1 MSQSRMMWTTDVH
14 VCLLLSVCLATH
26 CLSRKV
32 TVKLQW
38 CGCITFSIYIFV
50 SQTLRTGEDTSS
62 TVINPVQKVSCSIC
76 KEGFF
81 SHQKSRRQAAGQEKA
96 IRYILFSF
104 VSQAPG
110 VHVPKQK
117 CLWRCSPHDIC
128 PQCNWSLLWNTAG
141 CHYET
146 WLLSDTEET
155 PRRRPRHQHQQ
166 PWQGPGSR
174 VRREFKYK
182 PEHNCAWANYSCP
195 GRNHNKLDTNV
206 NLSVALRFTD
216 TRAERQWARW
226 QSVI

>member
-1 MSQSRMMWTTDVH
+1 M
-14 VCLLLSVCLATH
+14 
-26 CLSRKV
+26 
-32 TVKLQW
+32 
-38 CGCITFSIYIFV
+38 
-50 SQTLRTGEDTSS
+50 RTGENTSC
-62 TVINPVQKVSCSIC
+62 TIINPVWKISCNIC

-81 SHQKSRRQAAGQEKA
+81 FFRQAAGQEKA

-117 CLWRCSPHDIC
+117 CLWHCSPHNIS

-155 PRRRPRHQHQQ
+155 PRRRPEHQHQQ

-174 VRREFKYK
+174 VSS
-182 PEHNCAWANYSCP
+182 NTSQSTILQWANYSCS
-195 GRNHNKLDTNV
+195 GWNHNKLDINV

-216 TRAERQWARW
+216 TRAERQWTRW